1 MGMVLN
7 TNIGAIQAQRAL
19 NESRLDMEKAM
30 ERLSTG
36 SRINSAADDA
46 AGLAMVE
53 RMTTQIRGLTMAT
66 RNANDGIALIRTVEN
81 ALVEVSGMLQR
92 MRELAVQASSDT
104 ATASARASANNEFN
118 QLQLEISRVSLNT
131 RYNGAQVLNGSF
143 SAKALQVGTESG
155 ETLEFSIGNIEASQ
169 IGAFVMEGQNA
180 VAVQGDSATASSHV
194 NAALAAHDVT
204 ISAGS
209 LSRVIDVEL
218 SDTAKEVAKKINSV
232 AASTQ
237 VVAEAKTYAWLHTA
251 TASTAVTA
259 RLKINGTDTAA
270 FTMTSNDVSDAI
282 AKINLISAATGVQA
296 TTTGDYKILLSDTDG
311 DDILVRN
318 ISDRNDLKI
327 QSLAIDGKTPF
338 GTQLETVTVGT
349 LANYWDTGT
358 DTVTIGDGTT
368 TVTVN
373 LTADPANIDALLTSI
388 QGSTNY
394 GNLGFEVTKK
404 NSTELYYTWKTTG
417 VQSGATYVTNDAA
430 SSDESITTS
439 FAGGGVKT
447 LADGSPAAANDTVN
461 VRGNL
466 RLTSNSDFSV
476 TQASADS
483 YFANGVTAAPLV
495 NIGAVDVL
503 TRITA
508 SNSLAVLDGAIAIA
522 SKMRGGLG
530 TLQNRLEYTVSNLMK
545 VTQFTTGARS
555 RIADADFAAE
565 TSRLAKAQVLQQ
577 AGAAMLVQA
586 NGSTDVILQ
595 LIRS

>member
-338 GTQLETVTVGT
+338 GTQVETVTVGT

-358 DTVTIGDGTT
+358 DTVTIADGTT

-394 GNLGFEVTKK
+394 GNLGFEITKK
-404 NSTELYYTWKTTG
+404 SSTELYYTWKTTG

-495 NIGAVDVL
+495 NIGDVDVL